1 MTSVASSNELISIA
15 IIGAGIA
22 GITLAIALSKHN
34 PSLHLTIYESRP
46 GFSEIGA
53 GVGFGPN
60 AIQAMTLISPDL
72 TAAHNRVATPNASPE
87 KAHIWFDVRHGTGP
101 HAGELIAEI
110 ETKGGFVHCG
120 ASRSQFLDEIVAL
133 IPKSVKTEFR
143 KKVVDVYEDEGSG
156 KMKVKFHDGM
166 EIEADGV
173 VGCDGIRSACRKI
186 MLGSGDESANAVY
199 SGKYAYRKVVDMEK
213 AVEVAGKLVENRQV
227 YVGHGGHL
235 LMFPIRGGKGLNI
248 VAFVDAKGKPWID
261 RQWVVPASREDVLQD
276 YKGWGKIPTALLEL
290 IDEPDKW
297 ALFDHLPAP
306 TYVKGNF
313 CLIGDAAHATTPH
326 SGSGAGFAVEDAQLL
341 SGLLTLEFIKSR
353 RDIGYAFKAYDAIRR
368 PRSQKL
374 VTNSR
379 QNGRTLELQDD
390 DGELLDYERLAGRME
405 ENMEWAWEV
414 DLGAMLDEAK
424 KLVKN
429 YESINGV
436 P

>member
-1 MTSVASSNELISIA
+1 MSSSNSNDPISIA
-15 IIGAGIA
+15 IVGAGIA

-34 PSLHLTIYESRP
+34 PSLQLTIYESRP

-60 AIQAMTLISPDL
+60 AIQAMGLISPEL
-72 TAAHNRVATPNASPE
+72 KAAHNRVATPNASPE

-101 HAGELIAEI
+101 KAGELIAEI

-120 ASRSQFLDEIVAL
+120 ASRAHFLDEIVAL
-133 IPKSVKTEFR
+133 IPKRVKTEFG
-143 KKVVDVYEDEGSG
+143 KKVVDVIEDETSG
-156 KMKVKFHDGM
+156 KMKVRFHDGT
-166 EIEADGV
+166 EIEVDVV

-186 MLGSGDESANAVY
+186 LLGPGDESANAVY

-213 AVEVAGKLVENRQV
+213 AIEVAGNVIENRQV
-227 YVGHGGHL
+227 FVGHGGHL

-248 VAFVDAKGKPWID
+248 VAFVDAKGKPWTD
-261 RQWVVPASREDVLQD
+261 RQWVVPASREDVLED

-313 CLIGDAAHATTPH
+313 CLVGDAAHATTPH
-326 SGSGAGFAVEDAQLL
+326 SGSGAGFAVEDAHLL
-341 SGLLTLEFIKSR
+341 SGLLTPGIVKSR
-353 RDIGYAFKAYDAIRR
+353 SDIKYALKAYDAIRR
-368 PRSQKL
+368 PRSQSL
-374 VTNSR
+374 VTRSR
-379 QNGRTLELQDD
+379 QNGRTLELQSDD
-390 DGELLDYERLAGRME
+390 SGIMDPKDLARRME

-414 DLGAMLDEAK
+414 DLSAMLEEARR
-424 KLVKN
+424 LVGSYRN
-429 YESINGV
+429 INGV
-436 P
+436 